1 MKANH
6 YLLRMRRVVFWASVV
21 LLLFFGVSGLQS
33 FLGDWGLAGTF
44 GQKLCGVGQATFGTC
59 GLLAGVGAI
68 LKRSWAGPVALAF
81 AVSGGMTAGLASV
94 AWGDS
99 NLATGIAS
107 GGLGFLIGI
116 LLYWGIADRAIHAE
130 AD

>member
-1 MKANH
+1 
-6 YLLRMRRVVFWASVV
+6 VFWASVV

-33 FLGDWGLAGTF
+33 FFGDWGHSGTL

-59 GLLAGVGAI
+59 GLLAGAGAI

-81 AVSGGMTAGLASV
+81 AVSGGITAGLAPV

-116 LLYWGIADRAIHAE
+116 LLYWGVADRATPSE